1 MKRFRPPCT
10 RFGPSVGAPP
20 RGKACRFGLGMGFAR
35 MQDTYFLVPAALTPP
50 GLAQLRLRFLPL
62 RRAAFDPRPMHRL
75 SWPSR
80 PRSRGVLC

>member
-1 MKRFRPPCT
+1 
-10 RFGPSVGAPP
+10 
-20 RGKACRFGLGMGFAR
+20 MGFAR